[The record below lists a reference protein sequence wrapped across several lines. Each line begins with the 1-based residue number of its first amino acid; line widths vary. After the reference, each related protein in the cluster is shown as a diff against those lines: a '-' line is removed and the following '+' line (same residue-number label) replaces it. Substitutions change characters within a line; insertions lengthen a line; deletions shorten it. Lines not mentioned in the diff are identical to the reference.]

1 MDPWCVGG
9 AGRRP
14 APHGRDR
21 ADRGGLAGLDD
32 VAVALRQVD
41 PASLRAVGGQIDV
54 AAVSAL
60 AQPFAQV
67 QGALDDMAAALSE
80 ADSPWLVEPADELLT
95 SLSDELA
102 ENAPKLDNAIDAV
115 DLAPALLGADGP
127 RVYLV
132 LFTTPSEARAL
143 GGFPGNYA
151 EITVDNGSFAM
162 TAFGRVADLER
173 AGVDAGARLAGPAA
187 FLAEY
192 GRYGFDQDGNGLV
205 GTAGWRNLTM
215 TPHFPHVGEVAA
227 QLYRQSAGKEIDGV
241 MVMDPYVV
249 QALLEYTGP
258 IQLTTVDRQLTSRN
272 AAEYILRDQY
282 LIDGDNA
289 TRIDA
294 LEEAASITFD
304 TMLAGTLPDPTV
316 LARDLGPLA
325 RERRLMVWTNRPDEQ
340 DLLRAVGI
348 LGEIPPV
355 AGADG
360 WSVAVTNAGGSKID
374 TYLQRTATYSSSID
388 PATGGTTGT
397 IHVQLTNAAPP
408 SGLPD
413 YVIGNAFGLPAGT
426 SRLLVTFYSPLD
438 LGSVTID
445 GQPAELQPGRHDG
458 WNTYSRFVTIPAGAT
473 TTIDVQVTGFVDDP
487 SRVVTWE
494 QPLVDRAPSD

>member
-1 MDPWCVGG
+1 
-9 AGRRP
+9 
-14 APHGRDR
+14 
-21 ADRGGLAGLDD
+21 
-32 VAVALRQVD
+32 
-41 PASLRAVGGQIDV
+41 
-54 AAVSAL
+54 
-60 AQPFAQV
+60 
-67 QGALDDMAAALSE
+67 
-80 ADSPWLVEPADELLT
+80 
-95 SLSDELA
+95 
-102 ENAPKLDNAIDAV
+102 
-115 DLAPALLGADGP
+115 
-127 RVYLV
+127 
-132 LFTTPSEARAL
+132 
-143 GGFPGNYA
+143 
-151 EITVDNGSFAM
+151 
-162 TAFGRVADLER
+162 
-173 AGVDAGARLAGPAA
+173 
-187 FLAEY
+187 
-192 GRYGFDQDGNGLV
+192 
-205 GTAGWRNLTM
+205 M

-374 TYLQRTATYSSSID
+374 TYLQRAGD
-388 PATGGTTGT
+388 
-397 IHVQLTNAAPP
+397 VQLLDRPGHRQYDGDDPRPAHQRRATERTARLRHRQCVRPARRDEPAARH
-408 SGLPD
+408 L
-413 YVIGNAFGLPAGT
+413 
-426 SRLLVTFYSPLD
+426 
-438 LGSVTID
+438 
-445 GQPAELQPGRHDG
+445 LQPPRPR
-458 WNTYSRFVTIPAGAT
+458 SA
-473 TTIDVQVTGFVDDP
+473 
-487 SRVVTWE
+487 
-494 QPLVDRAPSD
+494 